1 MIAIGLAML
10 GFILGDFN
18 IQPNRTVAEINGE
31 TYGIE
36 DYRSEQE
43 VLLNFYKMNYGQNL
57 DAEIEQQVEDETWRR
72 MVRNSIMD
80 ESYQQIG
87 LEVSDDELKAMVAGD
102 QTAGLGAGGYVAF
115 SEPHPIVRQM
125 FTNPE
130 TGEFNRAFMLNYF
143 NSLDRDEY
151 AQERARWL
159 FIENEIVEERLN
171 QKYLTLAGKG
181 LSPSSLEVRDY
192 HLETGKK
199 VDFRFVAENFSS
211 IADEEVTASESEL
224 KAYYKKNIEN
234 YRSDETRSIEYVIF
248 DVVPSEED
256 DANAR
261 LWTVHTKEEFS
272 RTEKENSISYV
283 NGVSDE
289 PFDTRYYTAS
299 EINPVLQDSLLSLP
313 FGAVYGPYFE
323 DNAYKL
329 SKLHDTQMRPD
340 SVRAR
345 HILIG
350 YSVVG
355 NRQRAEEIADSLRTV
370 IDNGGD
376 FNAIARE
383 YSSDENNRSIGGDL
397 WWVGEGGKETP
408 FYNAAF

>member
-1 MIAIGLAML
+1 MATLETIRKRAGILVMIAIGLAML

-31 TYGIE
+31 TYEIE

-72 MVRNSIMD
+72 MVRNSVMD

-171 QKYLTLAGKG
+171 QKYLTLIGKG
-181 LSPSSLEVRDY
+181 LRPSSLEVRDY
-192 HLETGKK
+192 HLET
-199 VDFRFVAENFSS
+199 
-211 IADEEVTASESEL
+211 
-224 KAYYKKNIEN
+224 
-234 YRSDETRSIEYVIF
+234 
-248 DVVPSEED
+248 
-256 DANAR
+256 
-261 LWTVHTKEEFS
+261 
-272 RTEKENSISYV
+272 EK
-283 NGVSDE
+283 
-289 PFDTRYYTAS
+289 R
-299 EINPVLQDSLLSLP
+299 
-313 FGAVYGPYFE
+313 
-323 DNAYKL
+323 
-329 SKLHDTQMRPD
+329 
-340 SVRAR
+340 
-345 HILIG
+345 
-350 YSVVG
+350 
-355 NRQRAEEIADSLRTV
+355 
-370 IDNGGD
+370 
-376 FNAIARE
+376 
-383 YSSDENNRSIGGDL
+383 
-397 WWVGEGGKETP
+397 
-408 FYNAAF
+408 